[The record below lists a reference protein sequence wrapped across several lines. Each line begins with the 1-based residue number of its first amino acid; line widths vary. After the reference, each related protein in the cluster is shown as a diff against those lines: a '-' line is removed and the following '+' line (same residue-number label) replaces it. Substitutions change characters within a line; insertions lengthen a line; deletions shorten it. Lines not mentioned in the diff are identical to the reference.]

1 MQWSVYAALGCKA
14 NMPSFSS
21 KYLQHFGFCV
31 AGRIACAATTKKMAS
46 TARELNGI
54 FMRIKNSGMSSHS
67 NYIQCLNQLIDERK
81 YGVARQLWNDLK
93 ENKIHLTDDTKV
105 SIIEKLHTYKTL
117 PDMAR
122 DCLFS
127 LDKNAYSFE
136 KKEILHCKVIKIS
149 GKCRKL
155 SIAENVANNFEKST
169 PRLRN
174 ALAYAYLHAGKVE
187 LIRPEDLS
195 IEGYLYGGR
204 YDLGAYHKNYM
215 KYSAAMGDREKAF
228 ESLEK
233 GKAHMR
239 LEPYYL
245 YKTSLMLQFKM
256 YDELDEVVDSM
267 KDHADVL
274 NSFIFSNVLTHYK
287 GSTKE
292 EDKERIAFLESFG
305 ENYDHVINEIP
316 NVFDI
321 DNLFLGIE
329 YPIKIAQKITE

>member
-1 MQWSVYAALGCKA
+1 MQNGVVCLRGSRLQA
-14 NMPSFSS
+14 NMPSSPVNIS
-21 KYLQHFGFCV
+21 NTLGFALREELRV
-31 AGRIACAATTKKMAS
+31 RQQQKMAS
-46 TARELNGI
+46 LVKGI
-54 FMRIKNSGMSSHS
+54 SMRTKNSTM
-67 NYIQCLNQLIDERK
+67 IQYFNQLIDERK
-81 YGVARQLWNDLK
+81 YGVAHQLWNNLK
-93 ENKIHLTDDTKV
+93 ENKIHITDDTKV
-105 SIIEKLHTYKTL
+105 SIIEKLHTCKVL
-117 PDMAR
+117 PEMAR

-127 LDKNAYSFE
+127 LDLNTYSFE

-149 GKCRKL
+149 GACKKL

-204 YDLGAYHKNYM
+204 YDLAAYHINYM
-215 KYSAAMGDREKAF
+215 KYSAAMGDSEKAF

-233 GKAHMR
+233 GKAHIR
-239 LEPYYL
+239 LVSYYL
-245 YKTSLMLQFKM
+245 YKTNLMLQFKM

-267 KDHADVL
+267 KDHADVMH
-274 NSFIFSNVLTHYK
+274 SFIFTSLLKHYK
-287 GSTKE
+287 GSTKK
-292 EDKERIAFLESFG
+292 EDKERITFLESFG
-305 ENYDHVINEIP
+305 ENQDHVINEIP

-321 DNLFLGIE
+321 DNLFLGIK